1 MAFLQV
7 NFASKALK
15 RDVTFNALIPIDT
28 IEIQEEEIIKKKP
41 MKALY
46 LLHGLTGNYTDWVC
60 SSKIEELSLR
70 HNIAVFMPSGENNFY
85 LDDVDKGELFGEF
98 VGNDLVEFTRRI
110 FPLSRKRED
119 TFIGGLSMG
128 GYGAIRNGLKYSD
141 NFSRIIALSSAIV
154 TYNIA
159 GASSDFKDEVRDY
172 KFYTRVFGDLNQLLD
187 SDKDP
192 EALIIKLKKK
202 NALIPKIYMACGTN
216 DFLLDVNHKYRDF
229 LISENIDVTYVESPG
244 SHTWDFWNEYIEKG
258 IRWAV
263 KNK

>member
-28 IEIQEEEIIKKKP
+28 MEIPEQEIVKKKP

-46 LLHGLTGNYTDWVC
+46 LLHGLTGNYTDWIC
-60 SSKIEELSLR
+60 GSKIEELSLR
-70 HNIAVFMPSGENNFY
+70 HNIAVFMPSGESNFY

-159 GASSDFKDEVRDY
+159 GASSNFKDEVRDY
-172 KFYTRVFGDLNQLLD
+172 KFYTRVFGDLNQLLG

-202 NALIPKIYMACGTN
+202 NAPIPKIYMACGTN
-216 DFLLDVNHKYRDF
+216 DFLLDVNRKYRDF
-229 LISENIDVTYVESPG
+229 LISENIDVTYVESRG
-244 SHTWDFWNEYIEKG
+244 SHTWNFWNEYIEKG

-263 KNK
+263 K